1 MIESMKRRLPL
12 LLLLF
17 ALPAAASTT
26 GWTYT
31 PPAPGKYRGTL
42 SWTDSSGF
50 ENIVNEVSFSDG
62 LISFYPG
69 KNTGNANL
77 KNLDLSVPVYAEDGT
92 TRYAFSPMALGD
104 ENLGGRIVSGATKT
118 LPEHLTDIGTWQSNV
133 TQYVTWWKDSEP
145 PTLVLVK

>member
-1 MIESMKRRLPL
+1 MKRLLPLPL
-12 LLLLF
+12 LLAVVLS
-17 ALPAAASTT
+17 AAASTAA
-26 GWTYT
+26 WTYT
-31 PPAPGKYRGTL
+31 PPASGTKGTI

-50 ENIVNEVSFSDG
+50 ENIMKGAVLSDG
-62 LISFYPG
+62 LITFATGS
-69 KNTGNANL
+69 NTGNANL

-118 LPEHLTDIGTWQSNV
+118 LLEHLTDIGTWQSNV